1 MTDST
6 SVQIPGSKN
15 FYGDAHSTNNGC
27 GLHLKSWG
35 DVREAPVLD
44 HHSLFIISLPPLLS
58 FQADN
63 QGAVPHDAAKF
74 SHGLADVPPR
84 HRQL

>member
-1 MTDST
+1 MLLGRPLPYYL
-6 SVQIPGSKN
+6 VEFGYCPKRFLLEQILGVHDCPFSI
-15 FYGDAHSTNNGC
+15 
-27 GLHLKSWG
+27 
-35 DVREAPVLD
+35 
-44 HHSLFIISLPPLLS
+44 FIISLPPLLS

>member
-1 MTDST
+1 MLPAP
-6 SVQIPGSKN
+6 QK
-15 FYGDAHSTNNGC
+15 
-27 GLHLKSWG
+27 LG
-35 DVREAPVLD
+35 DVREGSSLSD
-44 HHSLFIISLPPLLS
+44 HHSLFIISLPPLL